1 MTAGVNV
8 RLLSRLAM
16 GLALAACLRG
26 SPASLWLDVP
36 FVSQAKQGCGP
47 AAIAMVVEYWRA
59 HGAQVGAE
67 MADPTHIQG
76 ATEGGA
82 RQGTLASAME
92 RYFREAGF
100 AVYAFHGSWN
110 ELAHHLERGRPLIV
124 AFRPTGSTSLHYAVV
139 AGLDDAES
147 VLLVN
152 DPARRKLLK
161 LDRGEFEKGW
171 KDTQDWT
178 LLALPRAAR

>member
-1 MTAGVNV
+1 MFCRRLCKSCQGVSV
-8 RLLSRLAM
+8 LIPEPSARSRGLILRRSYDSCSAKDRQLLSEFRV
-16 GLALAACLRG
+16 
-26 SPASLWLDVP
+26 LDRVCA
-36 FVSQAKQGCGP
+36 V
-47 AAIAMVVEYWRA
+47 
-59 HGAQVGAE
+59 AQVA
-67 MADPTHIQG
+67 AQDHVVSLKDLHQ
-76 ATEGGA
+76 AV
-82 RQGTLASAME
+82 ASE
-92 RYFREAGF
+92 Q
-100 AVYAFHGSWN
+100 N

-124 AFRPTGSTSLHYAVV
+124 ALRPTGSTSLHYAVV